1 MWRVKSIKCNTE
13 GRRKSNKPKVIN
25 KETQLLDWQTNDIDP
40 TPEIGQLR
48 NLNKENKTSEGEEE
62 WKPRQGIKK

>member
-1 MWRVKSIKCNTE
+1 MESKKYIKGNKE

-25 KETQLLDWQTNDIDP
+25 KETQLIDRQTNDMDP

-62 WKPRQGIKK
+62 